1 MEAASM
7 IKSGMQFIRNNRMK
21 IALLL
26 LLAGAIIVSRISGV
40 TDYLTFDAVKEH
52 RSALKDFVSN
62 HYGPSV
68 IIFIALFLSTAFF
81 LPGAIVLMI
90 LGGFLFGVVWGVVYV
105 NVAATTGAALAFLS
119 SRYLIGKWIQ
129 ERFGL
134 QLRRFNGE
142 IESHGQNYLLFLR
155 IVPLFPFFA
164 VNYLSGI
171 TTIPLKKFVW
181 TTALGL
187 LPASLLYTYTGR
199 KLDEID
205 RLQDLFSPEIVA
217 TFAALGLFAL
227 LPVFVRL
234 SRRLRKQDERR

>member
-1 MEAASM
+1 
-7 IKSGMQFIRNNRMK
+7 MK
-21 IALLL
+21 IVLLL
-26 LLAGAIIVSRISGV
+26 LLTCAIIASRILGV
-40 TDYLTFDAVKEH
+40 TDYLDFDTVKEH
-52 RSALKDFVSN
+52 RTALKDFVSN

-90 LGGFLFGVVWGVVYV
+90 LGGFLFGVAWGVVYV
-105 NVAATTGAALAFLS
+105 NVAATAGAALAFLL
-119 SRYLIGKWIQ
+119 SRYLIGRWIQ
-129 ERFGL
+129 EKFAS
-134 QLRRFNGE
+134 QLRLFNRE
-142 IESHGQNYLLFLR
+142 IMCHGQNYLLFLR

-187 LPASLLYTYTGR
+187 LPASVLYTYTGR
-199 KLDEID
+199 KLDEIV
-205 RLQDLFSPEIVA
+205 RIQDLFSSEVVA
-217 TFAALGLFAL
+217 TFVALGLFAL

-234 SRRLRKQDERR
+234 SRRLRKQDESR

>member
-1 MEAASM
+1 M
-7 IKSGMQFIRNNRMK
+7 IKSCMQFIRKNRMK

-26 LLAGAIIVSRISGV
+26 LLAAAISASRISGM
-40 TDYLTFDAVKEH
+40 TAYLTFDALKEH
-52 RSALKDFVSN
+52 RATLKDFVSN

-68 IIFIALFLSTAFF
+68 IIFISLFLSTAFF
-81 LPGAIVLMI
+81 LPGAIAIMI
-90 LGGFLFGVVWGVVYV
+90 LGGFLFGFFGGFVYV
-105 NVAATTGAALAFLS
+105 NVAATTGATLAFLS
-119 SRYLIGKWIQ
+119 SRYLIGNWVQ
-129 ERFGL
+129 ERFPL
-134 QLRRFNGE
+134 QLRFFNRE
-142 IESHGQNYLLFLR
+142 IENHGQNYLLFLR
-155 IVPLFPFFA
+155 IVPVFPFFA

-171 TTIPLKKFVW
+171 TTIPLRKFVW

-217 TFAALGLFAL
+217 TFCALGLFAL

-234 SRRLRKQDERR
+234 SRRLRKQDKRR